1 MSKASKNRACPAL
14 GKTIPSGVC
23 GSQRN
28 TAIACPADCEFN
40 PFSRRNE
47 GPLHNLLSELGR
59 ELLGEALAA
68 MGKPPGFREEL
79 SDLLDVGQGTAW
91 LSKIP
96 TTLFRTRDASGKT
109 LAQRILE
116 EGRPWLKNDHRAL
129 LQAQT
134 TMRMRLIEVRR
145 IVDEA
150 HLEAVDLLDPKAGP
164 LLIAD
169 AVLGGTCVRFD
180 RLLIRCFALA
190 GQHRV
195 TEMACLPNVWGRRD
209 PVDVLRRIVEH
220 RAGVTAPD
228 QVESWLFEQAHDA
241 KASLDALQR
250 VTNHDVLWFCAPL
263 LQQAIY
269 DLVADVD
276 DVAHKIASS
285 PHARTHSVLRQPGSG
300 LLEWYEDLFAK
311 GSLGRSLG
319 NVGLWNDGV
328 VVMGRTESLMRLL
341 RQQFE
346 DEMGGS
352 VRLAEHAS
360 LPPAERGEDSEAFSG
375 LLALIPS
382 TLRPQP
388 TLADIESLHW
398 VLKRPWP
405 TQLEPEQVLQGIQ
418 NFADIP
424 CPLLDGRTPREA
436 SRDPQLRPRLLE
448 VLKRLISDFDRFH
461 LKAGSVGDMN
471 GLLEELGFTE
481 LVQPPP
487 PLRPVPTRD
496 DDDDDDEEE
505 EEDAFADAM
514 GWDPDGRSGRD
525 GN

>member
-1 MSKASKNRACPAL
+1 
-14 GKTIPSGVC
+14 
-23 GSQRN
+23 
-28 TAIACPADCEFN
+28 
-40 PFSRRNE
+40 
-47 GPLHNLLSELGR
+47 
-59 ELLGEALAA
+59 
-68 MGKPPGFREEL
+68 
-79 SDLLDVGQGTAW
+79 
-91 LSKIP
+91 
-96 TTLFRTRDASGKT
+96 
-109 LAQRILE
+109 
-116 EGRPWLKNDHRAL
+116 
-129 LQAQT
+129 
-134 TMRMRLIEVRR
+134 
-145 IVDEA
+145 
-150 HLEAVDLLDPKAGP
+150 
-164 LLIAD
+164 
-169 AVLGGTCVRFD
+169 
-180 RLLIRCFALA
+180 
-190 GQHRV
+190 
-195 TEMACLPNVWGRRD
+195 
-209 PVDVLRRIVEH
+209 
-220 RAGVTAPD
+220 VTAPD

-285 PHARTHSVLRQPGSG
+285 PHARTHSVLSQPGSG

-346 DEMGGS
+346 DEMGDS

-405 TQLEPEQVLQGIQ
+405 TQLKPEQVLQGIQ

-424 CPLLDGRTPREA
+424 CPLLDGRTPSEA

-448 VLKRLISDFDRFH
+448 VLKRLISDFNRFH
-461 LKAGSVGDMN
+461 LKAGSVGEMN
-471 GLLEELGFTE
+471 GLLEGLGFTE

-496 DDDDDDEEE
+496 DDDEEEEE
-505 EEDAFADAM
+505 EEDAFADAI
-514 GWDPDGRSGRD
+514 GWDPDGRSARD